1 MWTDADDSALLRV
14 FDLVWDFWTTEF
26 EVLGYTTSWW
36 QILVT
41 VFGIFLVFKI
51 ARGIFEI

>member
-1 MWTDADDSALLRV
+1 MWTDSDDNALLMI
-14 FDLVWDFWTTEF
+14 FDFVWDIWNMKF

-36 QILVT
+36 QLLVT